1 MQYKNYSSLLRYNGI
16 DASSKFL
23 PHFSGHGVCADLLFL
38 VRCVVV
44 QNAIRLRT
52 SKRDWICAVDSH
64 DEKLDWITV
73 IRKAIKSSL

>member
-1 MQYKNYSSLLRYNGI
+1 MSEINCHVLRAVMYNY
-16 DASSKFL
+16 
-23 PHFSGHGVCADLLFL
+23 ADLFFL

-52 SKRDWICAVDSH
+52 SKRDWICAVDSR

-73 IRKAIKSSL
+73 LRKAIRSSL